1 MIIETKGDSGTVR
14 LVGSPLDMSAAPFAV
29 RRPPPPLGAHGA
41 AILAE
46 FGYDAG
52 RIAELKAAKVLG

>member
-1 MIIETKGDSGTVR
+1 
-14 LVGSPLDMSAAPFAV
+14 MSAAPFAV

-46 FGYDAG
+46 LGYDAD